1 MKPHTMIQQ
10 WKHSGEWFWRERR
23 RSVVLVLFISTEK
36 QGEFLGAFGEPVNVR
51 ECQEGGR
58 ARPVSE
64 GGREGGKE
72 GEGGRERGRRGGKGG
87 RVVG

>member
-1 MKPHTMIQQ
+1 M
-10 WKHSGEWFWRERR
+10 EAFRR
-23 RSVVLVLFISTEK
+23 VVLERKEEEHRFDFIYIDSEK
-36 QGEFLGAFGEPVNVR
+36 QGEFLGAFGEQVNVR
-51 ECQEGGR
+51 ACQEGGR

-72 GEGGRERGRRGGKGG
+72 REGGRERGRRGGKGG

>member
-1 MKPHTMIQQ
+1 MEAFRKVVLER
-10 WKHSGEWFWRERR
+10 KEEERR
-23 RSVVLVLFISTEK
+23 FDFVYIDSEK

-64 GGREGGKE
+64 GGREGRRGRE
-72 GEGGRERGRRGGKGG
+72 GEREERG
-87 RVVG
+87 